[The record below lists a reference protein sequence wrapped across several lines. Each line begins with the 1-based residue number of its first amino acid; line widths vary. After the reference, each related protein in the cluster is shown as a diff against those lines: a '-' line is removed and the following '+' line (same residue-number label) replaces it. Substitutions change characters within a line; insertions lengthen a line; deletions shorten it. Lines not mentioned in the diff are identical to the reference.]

1 MLPRVMEVYPRI
13 EQVREAAV
21 EGVHEMTAA
30 VPSESG
36 LHPDMVK
43 FVRRVSEIL
52 TPLKGYEDDRGFVT
66 RALKV
71 RTQFKRELTEVFE
84 GKRKFQEWYDGTRTG
99 LGMREDQMDKVMYDA
114 LDGLSSP
121 EAIEMRM
128 AYEDK
133 IRGGVL
139 GV

>member
-1 MLPRVMEVYPRI
+1 MEVYPRI

-21 EGVHEMTAA
+21 EGVYEMTAA

-43 FVRRVSEIL
+43 FVRKVSEIL

-99 LGMREDQMDKVMYDA
+99 LGMREDQMDRVMYDA
-114 LDGLSSP
+114 LEGLSSP

-128 AYEDK
+128 SYEDK
-133 IRGGVL
+133 IRGGGL